1 MFPIKP
7 MLETDNFDQHA
18 NESRQQSAS
27 HKFISFAFGMLVR
40 LWPADSRDWAL
51 AMQAE
56 LPQMESTQQSLQWLA
71 GGIMSLG
78 KAWWNGATS
87 SKNKKDLAPVKKP
100 GILAALVTVAALAIL
115 LIPSANQGL
124 RAVVTSWQPNHEAAQ
139 RGQLLWI
146 AREAELRGDAKT
158 VAFVAMR
165 VDSLPDSVSLSNK
178 AVSMD
183 PSLTWI
189 LSQGFYRTSWIPGA
203 RGWSAKLEAWDPG
216 NAVAFLV
223 RAQERV
229 AELNPDLNP
238 ITQSPREQIEND
250 PQWLDDGRK
259 ALESPRFD
267 SYRNRRLA
275 LDRDVLRS
283 LGTTDPE
290 IVGSDGLRAG
300 WISTRP
306 AQVYSSRLLKEGT
319 AAAERGD
326 KQTARRNAWVVAHFG
341 EIMRAHGESE
351 VDRRSGISFMR
362 SGYAVLQPLLA
373 AEGRTDEAAM
383 LAEEL
388 EAIRPGAP
396 GAGAFT
402 IWTDSFMSRIKVTGI
417 EMHLSAAFA
426 ILFSSALLLAG
437 IWLLGAAYSEDFRSG
452 GFYRASCRI
461 ARHAPTGLL
470 ASLALLAAT
479 YSPVAD
485 AVTEYLN
492 KPISNATTEN
502 LAGMYF
508 SVSWPVQFLRYS
520 NLAPYHPMFWMI
532 VMALGALTILTI
544 IGRNLLNRT
553 MRLKTA

>member
-7 MLETDNFDQHA
+7 MPEINNFDQHA
-18 NESRQQSAS
+18 NDSRRQTAS
-27 HKFISFAFGMLVR
+27 QKFIASVFSKIVW

-56 LPQMESTQQSLQWLA
+56 LPQMESTQESLHWLA

-78 KAWWNGATS
+78 KAWWNGAVS
-87 SKNKKDLAPVKKP
+87 PDNKKDLAPVKKP
-100 GILAALVTVAALAIL
+100 GILAALVTVAALALL

-124 RAVVTSWQPNHEAAQ
+124 RAVLTSWQPNHEAAQ
-139 RGQLLWI
+139 HSQLLKI
-146 AREAELRGDAKT
+146 AREAESRGDAKT

-165 VDSLPDSVSLSNK
+165 IDSLPDSIALSNK

-189 LSQGFYRTSWIPGA
+189 LSQGFYRTSWLPGSH
-203 RGWSAKLEAWDPG
+203 GWSTKLEAWDPG

-223 RAQERV
+223 KAQERV

-238 ITQSPREQIEND
+238 LTQSPREQIEND

-283 LGTTDPE
+283 LETTDPE
-290 IVGSDGLRAG
+290 IIGSDGLRAG
-300 WISTRP
+300 WISPRP
-306 AQVYSSRLLKEGT
+306 AQVYSNRLLKEG
-319 AAAERGD
+319 ASAAERGD
-326 KQTARRNAWVVAHFG
+326 KQTAKRNAWTVAHFG

-351 VDRRSGISFMR
+351 VDRRSGIGFMR
-362 SGYAVLQPLLA
+362 SGYVVLQPLLA

-383 LAEEL
+383 LSEEL
-388 EAIRPGAP
+388 EAIRPGSP
-396 GAGAFT
+396 GSGALA
-402 IWTDSFMSRIKVTGI
+402 IWTNSFMSRIKVAGI
-417 EMHLSAAFA
+417 EMHLSAALA
-426 ILFSSALLLAG
+426 LLFSSALLLAG
-437 IWLLGAAYSEDFRSG
+437 LWLLGATYSEDFRSG

-461 ARHAPTGLL
+461 ARYAPVGLL
-470 ASLALLAAT
+470 ASLGLLTAT

-485 AVTEYLN
+485 AVSEYLN
-492 KPISNATTEN
+492 KPISNASMEN
-502 LAGMYF
+502 LVGMYF
-508 SVSWPVQFLRYS
+508 SVSWPMQFLRYS
-520 NLAPYHPMFWMI
+520 NLAPYHPMFWMV

-544 IGRNLLNRT
+544 IGRNILNRT

>member
-7 MLETDNFDQHA
+7 MPETNNRDQHA
-18 NESRQQSAS
+18 NESRPQSAS
-27 HKFISFAFGMLVR
+27 QKFISFAFGKLVQ
-40 LWPADSRDWAL
+40 LWPADTRDWAL

-56 LPQMESTQQSLQWLA
+56 LPQMESTQQSLHWLA

-78 KAWWNGATS
+78 KAWWSGATS
-87 SKNKKDLAPVKKP
+87 SDNKKDLAPVKKP

-124 RAVVTSWQPNHEAAQ
+124 RAVLTSWQPNHEAAQ

-146 AREAELRGDAKT
+146 AREAESRGDAKT

-229 AELNPDLNP
+229 AEMNPDLNP
-238 ITQSPREQIEND
+238 LTQSPREQIEKD
-250 PQWLDDGRK
+250 PQWLEDGRK

-267 SYRNRRLA
+267 SYRNRRLV
-275 LDRDVLRS
+275 LDRDVLKS

-306 AQVYSSRLLKEGT
+306 AQAYSNRLLKEGS

-326 KQTARRNAWVVAHFG
+326 KQTAKRNAWMVAHFG
-341 EIMRAHGESE
+341 EIMRAHGETE
-351 VDRRSGISFMR
+351 GDRRSGIGFMR
-362 SGYAVLQPLLA
+362 SGYTVLQPLLA

-388 EAIRPGAP
+388 EAIKPGSP

-402 IWTDSFMSRIKVTGI
+402 IWTDSFMSRIKVAGI
-417 EMHLSAAFA
+417 EMHLGAAFA
-426 ILFSSALLLAG
+426 LLFASSLLLAG
-437 IWLLGAAYSEDFRSG
+437 FWLLGATYSEDLGSG
-452 GFYRASCRI
+452 GFYRTSCRI
-461 ARHAPTGLL
+461 VRYAPIGLL
-470 ASLALLAAT
+470 ASLTLLAAT
-479 YSPVAD
+479 YTPVAD

-508 SVSWPVQFLRYS
+508 SVSWPMQFLRYS
-520 NLAPYHPMFWMI
+520 NLAPYHPMFWMV
-532 VMALGALTILTI
+532 VMALGAVTILTI
-544 IGRNLLNRT
+544 IGRNIMNRT
-553 MRLKTA
+553 MRLKAA

>member
-7 MLETDNFDQHA
+7 IPEINNFDQLA
-18 NESRQQSAS
+18 PESRPQSAS
-27 HKFISFAFGMLVR
+27 QKLIAIAFSKIVS

-56 LPQMESTQQSLQWLA
+56 LPQMESTQQSLHWLA

-87 SKNKKDLAPVKKP
+87 SDNKKDLAPVKKP

-124 RAVVTSWQPNHEAAQ
+124 RAVLTSWQPNHEAAQ
-139 RGQLLWI
+139 RGQLLKI
-146 AREAELRGDAKT
+146 AREAESHGDAKT

-165 VDSLPDSVSLSNK
+165 VDSLPDSVSLANK

-203 RGWSAKLEAWDPG
+203 RGWSAKLKAWDPG

-238 ITQSPREQIEND
+238 VTQSPREQIEND
-250 PQWLDDGRK
+250 SQWLDDGRK

-275 LDRDVLRS
+275 LDRDVLKS

-290 IVGSDGLRAG
+290 IIGSDGLRAG

-306 AQVYSSRLLKEGT
+306 AQAYSSRLLKEGS

-326 KQTARRNAWVVAHFG
+326 KQTAKRNAWIVAHFG

-351 VDRRSGISFMR
+351 VDRRSGIGFMR

-388 EAIRPGAP
+388 EAIRPGSP
-396 GAGAFT
+396 GAGALS
-402 IWTDSFMSRIKVTGI
+402 IWTDSFMSRIKVAGI
-417 EMHLSAAFA
+417 EMHLGAAFA
-426 ILFSSALLLAG
+426 LLFASALLLAG
-437 IWLLGAAYSEDFRSG
+437 LWLLGATYSESFRFWWILSSILPRRPICANRFVGFTYAACRNLCSG
-452 GFYRASCRI
+452 GRCR
-461 ARHAPTGLL
+461 
-470 ASLALLAAT
+470 
-479 YSPVAD
+479 D
-485 AVTEYLN
+485 
-492 KPISNATTEN
+492 
-502 LAGMYF
+502 
-508 SVSWPVQFLRYS
+508 
-520 NLAPYHPMFWMI
+520 
-532 VMALGALTILTI
+532 
-544 IGRNLLNRT
+544 
-553 MRLKTA
+553 

>member
-7 MLETDNFDQHA
+7 MPEINNFDPRE
-18 NESRQQSAS
+18 NDPRRPSAS
-27 HKFISFAFGMLVR
+27 QKFISFAFGKIVS

-87 SKNKKDLAPVKKP
+87 SDNKKDLAPVKKP
-100 GILAALVTVAALAIL
+100 GILAALVTAAALALL

-124 RAVVTSWQPNHEAAQ
+124 RAVLTSWQPNLEAAQ
-139 RGQLLWI
+139 RAQLLNI
-146 AREAELRGDAKT
+146 AREAESRGDAKT

-165 VDSLPDSVSLSNK
+165 VDSLPDSVSLANK

-189 LSQGFYRTSWIPGA
+189 LSQGFYRTSWIPGS
-203 RGWSAKLEAWDPG
+203 RGWSTKLEAWDPG

-238 ITQSPREQIEND
+238 LTQSPREQIEND
-250 PQWLDDGRK
+250 PQWLEDGRR

-275 LDRDVLRS
+275 LDRDVLKS
-283 LGTTDPE
+283 LGNTDPE
-290 IVGSDGLRAG
+290 IIGSDGLRAG

-306 AQVYSSRLLKEGT
+306 AQVYSSRLLKEGS

-326 KQTARRNAWVVAHFG
+326 RQTAKRNAWVVAHFG
-341 EIMRAHGESE
+341 EIMRSHGESE

-388 EAIRPGAP
+388 EAIKPGSP

-402 IWTDSFMSRIKVTGI
+402 IWTDSFMSRIKVAGI
-417 EMHLSAAFA
+417 EMHLGAALALLFA
-426 ILFSSALLLAG
+426 SALLLAG
-437 IWLLGAAYSEDFRSG
+437 LWLLAAAYSEDFRSG
-452 GFYRASCRI
+452 GFYRASCRV
-461 ARHAPTGLL
+461 ARYAPAGLL

-492 KPISNATTEN
+492 KPISSATTEN

-508 SVSWPVQFLRYS
+508 SISWPVQFLRYS

-544 IGRNLLNRT
+544 IGRNIMNRT
-553 MRLKTA
+553 MRLKAA